1 MEYVYGIETPEG
13 IGKVAYGEFMAKDG
27 RKDKFHCWWFGCGIS
42 GNFSHVVDAKEYL
55 KKYIKELLTERK
67 AGYEEKAKNLESYIK
82 AMEAPC
88 PCTIGTPCT
97 YACSCANPVMSGG
110 CDRCDKFK
118 RAMEGSHDSTTKG

>member
-27 RKDKFHCWWFGCGIS
+27 RKDKFHCWWIGCGIS

-67 AGYEEKAKNLESYIK
+67 AEYEKKAKNLEPYIK
-82 AMEAPC
+82 AMGD
-88 PCTIGTPCT
+88 TD
-97 YACSCANPVMSGG
+97 V
-110 CDRCDKFK
+110 
-118 RAMEGSHDSTTKG
+118 